1 MCLVGLGINLPL
13 IGFGIILGEVSLIAL
28 AFMSGT
34 LCCIGYCFKANENG
48 DQKR

>member
-13 IGFGIILGEVSLIAL
+13 IGFGIVLGEASLVAL

-34 LCCIGYCFKANENG
+34 LCCIGYRFKADEDS